1 MNEYGPSSWVE
12 VDNYAPQPNYVSFE
26 PVGERAN
33 PQEVCAGN
41 DAVTIAASMHTS
53 RRRTKPAREPA
64 TNDLLHAVPAFV
76 CEQNAR

>member
-26 PVGERAN
+26 PVGKRAN
-33 PQEVCAGN
+33 PQEVCAVK
-41 DAVTIAASMHTS
+41 DAVTALDAPLAWLTM
-53 RRRTKPAREPA
+53 PAQEPA
-64 TNDLLHAVPAFV
+64 ANDLLHAVATFV